1 MSHRRAHRPARTPAR
16 RLAHPAAAGLAA
28 ALALPLVTL
37 PGRAAAAAPAV
48 APASSTTSSTSEV
61 LRVPA
66 YKVVTEG
73 LTTSDAA
80 ALAERAGI
88 RPALRADGSFSFT
101 DPARYGRVPS
111 VVAGK
116 GRDEHGRS
124 TVATRVDLAALD
136 RIQVPS
142 EGQAIESA
150 QRLLPMPAGYQ
161 STPVVGHTTVTQSD
175 RNGRTLRSVALDTTV
190 SFSLTLG
197 NLPVVGPGAKAKVA
211 FDTKGVAALTRS
223 LRTVAA
229 SDSVAVIS
237 PDAALRRCTQL
248 YPRGTQQLAPVL
260 AYYAPPL
267 SASNASGRGRVRLI
281 APSYVC
287 RPVLPGLAE
296 RGQEGLTGRLVPA
309 APELTPSV
317 RASASSDGA
326 SVTASAKVSGGN
338 GPYTVSWSSSST
350 PLVKGGTSV
359 KYRMLA
365 RRPARPE
372 TLTVTVTD
380 ANGIAS
386 LAALSLPRPGTK
398 ASATASGGPG
408 GLGGAFASTGIE
420 QTVDEWGCAQAS
432 ANGFRSVMQSK
443 AQTVAF
449 DWRGNNAWEKDFK
462 KPSAGGLDATYSD
475 HVDAQWYTGHG
486 SPNSFT
492 FKTDHDDRDLVP
504 GDARWG
510 DGDLEWL
517 QLESCQVLR
526 DTNGAND
533 YFGRWGGTFNGLHLL
548 NGFDTNATCVDG
560 GTGARFAQYL
570 FPQDFLF
577 VKIPALTVQ
586 QAWARMADDLEP
598 AGTRWRTISA
608 AGPGW
613 TSNLD
618 DHFWG
623 QGTTGPDYRGS
634 QLIGWWAVSGVA

>member
-1 MSHRRAHRPARTPAR
+1 
-16 RLAHPAAAGLAA
+16 
-28 ALALPLVTL
+28 
-37 PGRAAAAAPAV
+37 
-48 APASSTTSSTSEV
+48 
-61 LRVPA
+61 
-66 YKVVTEG
+66 
-73 LTTSDAA
+73 
-80 ALAERAGI
+80 
-88 RPALRADGSFSFT
+88 
-101 DPARYGRVPS
+101 
-111 VVAGK
+111 
-116 GRDEHGRS
+116 
-124 TVATRVDLAALD
+124 
-136 RIQVPS
+136 
-142 EGQAIESA
+142 
-150 QRLLPMPAGYQ
+150 
-161 STPVVGHTTVTQSD
+161 
-175 RNGRTLRSVALDTTV
+175 VALDTTV

-197 NLPVVGPGAKAKVA
+197 NLPVVGPGARAKVA
-211 FDTKGVAALTRS
+211 FDTRGVSALTRS
-223 LRTVAA
+223 LRTVAP
-229 SDSVAVIS
+229 SDAVPVIT

-267 SASNASGRGRVRLI
+267 SASKASGHGRVRLI

-287 RPVLPGLAE
+287 RPVLPGLSE
-296 RGQEGLTGRLVPA
+296 RGQQGLTGRLVPA
-309 APELTPSV
+309 APQLTPSV

-326 SVTASAKVSGGN
+326 TVTASAKVSGGS

-350 PLVKGGTSV
+350 PLLKAGTSV
-359 KYRMLA
+359 RYRMLA

-380 ANGIAS
+380 TNGIS
-386 LAALSLPRPGTK
+386 SVAALSLPRPGTK
-398 ASATASGGPG
+398 ASAKAAGGPG

-443 AQTVAF
+443 AQTVSF

-462 KPSAGGLDATYSD
+462 KASAGGLDNTYAD
-475 HVDAQWYTGHG
+475 NVDAQWYTGHG
-486 SPNSFT
+486 NPNLFT
-492 FKTDHDDRDLVP
+492 FKTAHDDTSIVP
-504 GDARWG
+504 GDAQWG
-510 DGDLEWL
+510 DRDLEWL
-517 QLESCQVLR
+517 QLESCEVLR

-533 YFGRWGGTFNGLHLL
+533 YFGRWGGTFAGLHLL
-548 NGFDTNATCVDG
+548 NGFDTDATCVDG

-570 FPQDFLF
+570 FPQSFFFGTL
-577 VKIPALTVQ
+577 PALTVQ

-613 TSNLD
+613 ASNLD